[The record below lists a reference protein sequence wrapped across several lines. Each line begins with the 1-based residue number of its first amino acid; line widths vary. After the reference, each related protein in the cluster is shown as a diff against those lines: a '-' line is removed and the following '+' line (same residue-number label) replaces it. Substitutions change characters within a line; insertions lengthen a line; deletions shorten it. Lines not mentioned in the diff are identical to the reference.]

1 MKPLFIVT
9 FENQLEVFDQEA
21 FHAFLKLCVMDNKDI
36 TTFNVVD
43 LSRYPIDCQLVSK
56 VVGIALLKYNRN
68 LSGGEL
74 TPNFDKMYLYD

>member
-1 MKPLFIVT
+1 MKPLFVVT

-21 FHAFLKLCVMDNKDI
+21 FHAFLKLYVMDNKDI

-43 LSRYPIDCQLVSK
+43 LSRYPIDYQLVSQ

-68 LSGGEL
+68 LSGGEF

>member
-1 MKPLFIVT
+1 MIMF
-9 FENQLEVFDQEA
+9 N
-21 FHAFLKLCVMDNKDI
+21 NKRLA
-36 TTFNVVD
+36 
-43 LSRYPIDCQLVSK
+43 LSIFWV